1 MNRNKISFQI
11 ENNMLIGLEWIYC
24 DANVVHH
31 LKSLMR
37 KTP

>member
-24 DANVVHH
+24 DANPSPR
-31 LKSLMR
+31 L
-37 KTP
+37 